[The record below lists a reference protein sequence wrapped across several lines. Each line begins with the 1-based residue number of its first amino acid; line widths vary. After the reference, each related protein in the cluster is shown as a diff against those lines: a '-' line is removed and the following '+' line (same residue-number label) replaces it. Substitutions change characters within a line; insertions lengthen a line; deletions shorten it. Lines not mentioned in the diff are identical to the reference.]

1 MYSFQ
6 VEGLL
11 RTTTKFFLSLNMG
24 FGLSKDKKDE
34 KGKKALGKGLMGAAK
49 LAAKAGTSE
58 IGDLV
63 DTENLGE
70 GGELLEGAAKFAAKT
85 AVKTAVKAAEKQ
97 LQDKDEKKSDHDK
110 EGKDNK
116 DNIKAAT
123 KVATKITSMAIDAA
137 TD

>member
-1 MYSFQ
+1 
-6 VEGLL
+6 
-11 RTTTKFFLSLNMG
+11 MG
-24 FGLSKDKKDE
+24 CAGSKHDKGGKAA
-34 KGKKALGKGLMGAAK
+34 KKALGKGLMGAAK
-49 LAAKAGTSE
+49 LAAKVGTSE

-85 AVKTAVKAAEKQ
+85 AVKAAEKQ

-110 EGKDNK
+110 EGTDK
-116 DNIKAAT
+116 DNIKAVT
-123 KVATKITSMAIDAA
+123 KVATTLTSMAIDAA